1 MARPEEPRES
11 MEVEPWPDPVLWEN
25 QKLNVLQLFENLLR
39 EDIIRFKKDSHL
51 ENDPRRG
58 MSVRWL
64 AGFTV
69 TIKLELLATII
80 SVTWKDDMCI
90 IIWSLK
96 QVCISH
102 KWTIDSSAS
111 PIK

>member
-80 SVTWKDDMCI
+80 SVTWKEVVKSMWI
-90 IIWSLK
+90 IYISYKCTSDSLRL
-96 QVCISH
+96 
-102 KWTIDSSAS
+102 SS
-111 PIK
+111 

>member
-1 MARPEEPRES
+1 M
-11 MEVEPWPDPVLWEN
+11 
-25 QKLNVLQLFENLLR
+25 FYNLLKILS
-39 EDIIRFKKDSHL
+39 EDIINFKKDSHL

-96 QVCISH
+96 AGVYLTH
-102 KWTIDSSAS
+102 VD
-111 PIK
+111 

>member
-1 MARPEEPRES
+1 M
-11 MEVEPWPDPVLWEN
+11 
-25 QKLNVLQLFENLLR
+25 FYNLLKILS
-39 EDIIRFKKDSHL
+39 EDIINFKKDSHL

-96 QVCISH
+96 AGVYLTQVDY
-102 KWTIDSSAS
+102 WQLRLSS
-111 PIK
+111 

>member
-1 MARPEEPRES
+1 M
-11 MEVEPWPDPVLWEN
+11 
-25 QKLNVLQLFENLLR
+25 NVLQLFENLLR

-80 SVTWKDDMCI
+80 SVTWKDDMYYYCLVI
-90 IIWSLK
+90 KSRR
-96 QVCISH
+96 VSH
-102 KWTIDSSAS
+102 TSGLLTAPPLLINSTNNFIKSTDSE
-111 PIK
+111 ILLR

>member
-1 MARPEEPRES
+1 MF
-11 MEVEPWPDPVLWEN
+11 N
-25 QKLNVLQLFENLLR
+25 NLLKILS
-39 EDIIRFKKDSHL
+39 EDIISFKRDSHL

-80 SVTWKDDMCI
+80 SVTWKEVIKSRCEF
-90 IIWSLK
+90 
-96 QVCISH
+96 ISH
-102 KWTIDSSAS
+102 TSGLLTAFAS
-111 PIK
+111 PHKNTQNCIRTTGPEILLK

>member
-1 MARPEEPRES
+1 M
-11 MEVEPWPDPVLWEN
+11 
-25 QKLNVLQLFENLLR
+25 FYNLLKILS
-39 EDIIRFKKDSHL
+39 EDIINFKKDSHL

-90 IIWSLK
+90 IVWSLK
-96 QVCISH
+96 AGVYLTQVDY
-102 KWTIDSSAS
+102 WLRLSS
-111 PIK
+111 

>member
-1 MARPEEPRES
+1 MGES
-11 MEVEPWPDPVLWEN
+11 KVECLTN
-25 QKLNVLQLFENLLR
+25 FLKILS
-39 EDIIRFKKDSHL
+39 EDIIRFKRDSHL

-80 SVTWKDDMCI
+80 SVTWKDDMCSI
-90 IIWSLK
+90 I
-96 QVCISH
+96 
-102 KWTIDSSAS
+102 
-111 PIK
+111 

>member
-1 MARPEEPRES
+1 M
-11 MEVEPWPDPVLWEN
+11 
-25 QKLNVLQLFENLLR
+25 FYNLLKILS
-39 EDIIRFKKDSHL
+39 EDIINFKKDSHL

-80 SVTWKDDMCI
+80 SVTWKDDMYYYYLI
-90 IIWSLK
+90 VKSRR
-96 QVCISH
+96 VSDVSN
-102 KWTIDSSAS
+102 TIGYWYWV
-111 PIK
+111 ILGCF